1 MKKILFKSNVLAI
14 LSVGLLVAV
23 FTAIGMSFTPVEEET
38 IVEQND
44 TITTLTKRRSHTT
57 SACGGDHNKTDYAEG
72 IASSVWVNGKS
83 VGDVCLV
90 ERGASP
96 TQWEPKESK
105 LPWNCGNNK
114 NNHTKEL
121 DWCARVTENGYY
133 FQGWS
138 RSRTGGSITSS
149 ASPFTHQMTMPADNE
164 KYESINTPYQE
175 TYYAIFSPVTVVAT
189 TETVN
194 LTSFAEISGTMTL
207 SQVGGDNI
215 KDFQAVTS
223 IDTSGD
229 GKWTLTIGDIAAN
242 GTVKI
247 NYTYN
252 PNRTT
257 YKNSTGSLTDEVTF
271 NFGGLYQSSQRFTIR
286 ATFPSLAIKAGTAQ
300 DLNLVNTSSTA
311 SGVATFP
318 VSFADAKSDFRA
330 PVFAFTAGAAAS
342 AWTVTQWDYA
352 DNLVTVHYTF
362 RGDGANRNNSAT
374 LTLTSADGN
383 ASNNCTVTATVPPSK
398 VLSATAENLS
408 PVLPET
414 EYRGTAVFEVQ
425 YVDAHDVDAHSVSFG
440 TQQGAGIWN
449 VLSSTYRI
457 TDAATGKGT
466 VTVNYSYTTAADF
479 AVRQNSN
486 TLTLTL
492 DGGASKSCI
501 ITANFPSLAMSV
513 QSNDVLVMT
522 LPEQKQA
529 GKVVFAVTYANGAAD
544 FVLPTAT
551 DSRWSI
557 IDMQYASLSPS
568 SGTLTVNYTF
578 DNGGE
583 KGDWTTDLTLQ
594 TASGATCVATLRAI
608 AEQESDKDAA
618 VTTPAGETT
627 KYEKWADALLAANS
641 EDGCTLRLLR
651 NVELGTL
658 AANQEIKKTMTIDL
672 NGKTLSATLPN
683 TNFSR
688 LLYLNTAGVTL
699 TVKDGR
705 SGGTLKAQGNVAGAL
720 YVVQVNKGNLIWE
733 SGNIEITNTTGT
745 GNNWNHATGIYLAN
759 GTGLTMTG
767 GTITS
772 RHTQAAFAGGIYA
785 EAGSTTDINGGVITA
800 TAGSYAYG
808 VRSYGNVTMTAGT
821 INATTTATSYAYGI
835 YMGASANADAAA
847 CYYGTLNMT
856 GGTINAETTNTDARG
871 IYLEVSLAASDNAPD
886 GTYSNKASAVGKI
899 TGATINVTAGTS
911 TAYGIQVL
919 GDYNSKTNEYFVTE
933 ISNAVINATAQAS
946 YAYAVRLE
954 SAVNN
959 THGGMYRA
967 NAKLTNVTATATA
980 LTGSNAAGVYLVQ
993 AANIIK
999 AGQAHTGEAFATAA
1013 KATIIGGKYTAS
1025 VKQHYAFG
1033 ISNAGNY
1040 NCDITVSADGKAIA
1054 PKDTQL
1060 TIRDAEITAI
1070 HNGVNSA
1077 TTADPTKSTDY
1088 HTAIGVNYAGAVD
1101 IDNCIIVADA
1111 KEVRFARGVM
1121 LGYGKSTIKN
1131 STITASGRSSVYGI
1145 YVNAAIRNGNE
1156 CIAELTSTNNT
1167 ISATATSTTT
1177 SSVPYISADG
1187 AYGLYLQ
1194 AVQTLATG
1202 TFAGDYAAAAKVVV
1216 YGDTYKA
1223 VSKRNTAIAIYSA
1236 TRTTTL
1242 NGNAEAYPELIINGG
1257 TFTAEATNNNAYALQ
1272 SGGNTIVDGGTFMAT
1287 AEATQARGM
1296 YAVAGKLTA
1305 TNATLKVTAGTG
1317 TAYGV
1322 CLDHNIQSYTLL
1334 NYAASAEL
1342 NNLDVNVRT
1351 ISGNTAEGI
1360 YLPATQKLQTE
1371 ADHATFNS
1379 WEQYKG
1385 SDDNTEKNYYNTWNT
1400 YHQYY
1405 KEGALAIATSA
1416 VINGGTYTIIANGT
1430 TAYGVYASNTVVT
1443 TNGQA
1448 SASVPLTI
1456 KNATFIAKTETG
1468 TTAYGIRTGGPTTI
1482 ENSTITAEAATTT
1495 ARGIY
1500 IMDKQTTITNSTIKA
1515 ITQGRNSGNGN
1526 SDCYGIY
1533 ADANVS
1539 NMGWLYRGELIS
1551 NNNEVTA
1558 TVPDGNNAYAVYL
1571 HAHNA
1576 TVSTGTYAPMN
1587 ATYATAAA
1595 AEINGGKFTATASG
1609 DPAGTPKTGQIAY
1622 AFHCAAPS
1630 SKNGATAAPVCTIDG
1645 GYFWGEAPSAG
1656 ADISA
1661 NALTDSLTICGD
1673 AYFLNA
1679 TNVALYL
1686 CPEKSIQDLPSEME
1700 AYKQGYRYYL
1710 GSATNPGIN
1719 VCYIKETK
1727 TYYQTLVE
1735 ALHYVN
1741 STTKTCTIIMIADYT
1756 LPAGNY
1762 ILPASATLLIP
1773 YYEGQN
1779 VAQGIVPAWKNKNAY
1794 PNGKAF
1800 DPSPFCKLT
1809 FASGVNLTVQGQIE
1823 ASSTLYIGQE
1833 NWTGRVGG
1841 PYGWLQLNEGAHVD
1855 LESGAKLIAWGYVTG
1870 KGEIYAKDGS
1880 VVYEDFQM
1888 GDWRGGTI
1896 SSDIQGNKKGV
1907 NGKSVFL
1914 ITDYYY
1920 QNVECPVIFKP
1931 GAKSIGY
1938 TGVFLAKSG
1947 VEKEG
1952 KSDPVTMVG
1961 ETGAMFLMDRAT
1973 AGSDTWVRKE
1983 YDPHTDRLI
1992 WTLNSGASLGSMRI
2006 YIPLK
2011 ISFID
2016 FSVDLNT
2023 SDYVLPMASNFRIIA
2038 NEGEI
2043 RINNDILLQPG
2054 VEMQIRKEA
2063 TCVVPSGQNIF
2074 IYDMDDWSSWG
2085 KYYYQLNYSPSW
2097 GKANPRTAKQLPD
2110 AKVQI
2115 AGTLDIQGNLW
2126 TTAGGANICSTRE
2139 NSGKVR
2145 FTANAPASK
2154 PATDSKTLY
2163 QIVGNTPDY
2172 EGKAIT
2178 SAKLKNEDDAFTST
2192 EGSRADDVYTYMA
2205 DPVDGVYRWISVRD
2219 NGCFTELKSSSTT
2232 QYIRPSDVVAVVA
2245 NENGDHAYCNA
2256 DATRYFINTVAKT
2269 TSADCLWWEAE
2280 PKGEIDGK
2288 VCYMANNPDF
2298 DNFGTYYYYDTNS
2311 DYWVAKT
2318 VTVTFCNFNGDV
2330 LTNGDFGNIYNYNT
2344 RPQYF
2349 GATPARNPADGY
2361 VYTWTGWDTERN
2373 HQGAAMI
2380 GRNEPF
2386 PPATANVTYYAHF
2399 EGTKKHYTVTFKN
2412 EDGYVIESGLWN
2424 EGDMPACSVT
2434 PQKAPT
2440 ESEIYTFAYWSPTV
2454 TEVTR
2459 PAEYKAVYLSS
2470 LRPYTVTFANYD
2482 GTELHTED
2490 FAYGTVPVYRGT
2502 TPVRESNTA
2511 YSYTFSGWDKPF
2523 EAVKGNITYTA
2534 QFTAKEREYGE
2545 ELEIVDWTDQ
2555 GPVLN
2560 MNGYTSPSASAGWTI
2575 SADGKDYTEAGCDED
2590 LTLQLALSQTYVAD
2604 DEVLI
2609 QAKGKDGIVESHRKY
2624 KVPHVFNADATLGAV
2639 AADNSSVIF
2648 VRSGKLTVKGD
2659 ATVAAIYVAP
2669 GAELCINECVTLA
2682 TGKLVLRTSPQAAAV
2697 LTNNGTVKGQV
2708 YYSRIVRNAERLKL
2722 CQIALPFDVTLNDIM
2737 LSNGKRFDYSKTIG
2751 LMEYNAARRAQKG
2764 PDGMN
2769 WKGINPNEI
2778 TTMSGSKGYQLL
2790 STLKAYN
2797 EYYFPVTL
2805 SKQTQV
2811 KVETQETNDIKDIY
2825 DAGWNFLC
2833 SPSAG
2838 RVDVSNTDPANQLK
2852 IYEYV
2857 EAEGNQP
2864 AYYKQSPAT
2873 ILQPAMPFFYQTA
2886 ANGSLVFDMQNSIV
2900 SFEPAVATQQAP
2912 RRLSAQNVPTQWLQL
2927 YYGANENMADQTN
2940 IYLHPIR
2947 FTTNYQPGY
2956 DGVKMSTSGTRPF
2969 VWSSLSYGE
2978 LAFAA
2983 LPDSVATEM
2992 GIALTVFAPT
3002 AQAMTF
3008 SLRENDWL
3016 SRLQSVYLLDRELQ
3030 TLTDLLQNDYSYDAA
3045 AGTSAGRFVVYP
3057 IFRAPDMTDGVE
3069 LPDTTVASF
3078 TAYGTNR
3085 EIWVNGL
3092 SAGMALRCYDLMGRL
3107 VYDGT
3112 ADSDIMTI
3120 AVPAPGIYF
3129 VQVMDEVQKV
3139 IVR

>member
-1 MKKILFKSNVLAI
+1 MEKQYWKRSFIVL
-14 LSVGLLVAV
+14 SLLALIAGNAWGYVYGRAQVEVFSENSSGAVSGIGKVSINNQNFSESPLYVDFQNNSFLATSPYTKNYPVAASLV
-23 FTAIGMSFTPVEEET
+23 QQDGWFFYGWSKDKNTTSPTSTLLNTNLSFTGTALVSWER
-38 IVEQND
+38 N
-44 TITTLTKRRSHTT
+44 
-57 SACGGDHNKTDYAEG
+57 TD
-72 IASSVWVNGKS
+72 
-83 VGDVCLV
+83 
-90 ERGASP
+90 
-96 TQWEPKESK
+96 
-105 LPWNCGNNK
+105 
-114 NNHTKEL
+114 
-121 DWCARVTENGYY
+121 
-133 FQGWS
+133 
-138 RSRTGGSITSS
+138 
-149 ASPFTHQMTMPADNE
+149 
-164 KYESINTPYQE
+164 
-175 TYYAIFSPVTVVAT
+175 TYYAIFKPVTVSGPSTLEVNPTELQKIYSGTIIFSTVGADKMADFTYGSANQTLSADGIWTFGEPVLKGNTVTVQYTYQAIRNTYKNSLGSRTDQAT
-189 TETVN
+189 YT
-194 LTSFAEISGTMTL
+194 LTSKGDAAQSVTCTLTATFPAAQVTGVSQDVTANPTSIPFTTSGTITYN
-207 SQVGGDNI
+207 VAYVDDV
-215 KDFQAVTS
+215 KDFTCNTTKTDGDGSWMFVNHVLSEDKQKVSVAYTYNTGRSTYTNRSGNRTDKAAVTL
-223 IDTSGD
+223 TSRTDAASTKTCNLQVVYPEAAIGTPDVNNITLATPELSKTATVVFPVQYVDDANSLSATISPKTGAGTWQIGSCNYAD
-229 GKWTLTIGDIAAN
+229 GNA
-242 GTVKI
+242 TVTYSYKVDET

-252 PNRTT
+252 
-257 YKNSTGSLTDEVTF
+257 
-271 NFGGLYQSSQRFTIR
+271 
-286 ATFPSLAIKAGTAQ
+286 
-300 DLNLVNTSSTA
+300 NT
-311 SGVATFP
+311 
-318 VSFADAKSDFRA
+318 
-330 PVFAFTAGAAAS
+330 
-342 AWTVTQWDYA
+342 
-352 DNLVTVHYTF
+352 
-362 RGDGANRNNSAT
+362 AT
-374 LTLTSADGN
+374 LTLSTTSTDGTTVSKSADVAATCALSIYAADRGEYLTFLPTDTEGKSSVATFSTAYAN
-383 ASNNCTVTATVPPSK
+383 TGTTFTATFVKQTGDGTWTKEAPQYSA
-398 VLSATAENLS
+398 SATA
-408 PVLPET
+408 P
-414 EYRGTAVFEVQ
+414 Y
-425 YVDAHDVDAHSVSFG
+425 
-440 TQQGAGIWN
+440 
-449 VLSSTYRI
+449 
-457 TDAATGKGT
+457 GT
-466 VTVNYSYTTAADF
+466 VSVPFGFTPPANTPGDYSADL
-479 AVRQNSN
+479 R
-486 TLTLTL
+486 L
-492 DGGASKSCI
+492 
-501 ITANFPSLAMSV
+501 
-513 QSNDVLVMT
+513 
-522 LPEQKQA
+522 
-529 GKVVFAVTYANGAAD
+529 
-544 FVLPTAT
+544 
-551 DSRWSI
+551 
-557 IDMQYASLSPS
+557 S
-568 SGTLTVNYTF
+568 SGTESFTV
-578 DNGGE
+578 
-583 KGDWTTDLTLQ
+583 TLQ
-594 TASGATCVATLRAI
+594 ATVEALS
-608 AEQESDKDAA
+608 ESDAEVIDGSGSTIGQGA
-618 VTTPAGETT
+618 
-627 KYEKWADALLAANS
+627 WADMLLLANKTPN
-641 EDGCTLRLLR
+641 CTLRLLKDV
-651 NVELGTL
+651 NLNTL
-658 AANQEIKKTMTIDL
+658 AVNQEIKRTMTLDL
-672 NGKTLSATLPN
+672 NGKTLSATL
-683 TNFSR
+683 TSTYCR
-688 LLYLNTAGVTL
+688 LLYLNTEGITL
-699 TVKDGR
+699 TVTDSR
-705 SGGTLKAQGNVAGAL
+705 SGGAIVAIGDYANIM
-720 YVVQVNKGNLIWE
+720 YAVQVNKGHLVLDKGHLEVKN
-733 SGNIEITNTTGT
+733 STT
-745 GNNWNHATGIYLAN
+745 GNNDVRYAVAVY
-759 GTGLTMTG
+759 
-767 GTITS
+767 
-772 RHTQAAFAGGIYA
+772 QAANTTFTMNGGELVAKKLTNRNAYGIYA
-785 EAGSTTDINGGVITA
+785 EAGSTTNINGGVITT
-800 TAGSYAYG
+800 TAGSFAYG

-821 INATTTATSYAYGI
+821 INATTTATDYAYGI
-835 YMGASANADAAA
+835 YMGASANADAAK
-847 CYYGTLNMT
+847 CNYGTLNMT
-856 GGTINAETTNTDARG
+856 GGSINAETTTSTARG
-871 IYLEVSLAASDNAPD
+871 IYLEAGLAASDNAPD

-899 TGATINVTAGTS
+899 SGVIINATAGTS

-919 GDYNSKTNEYFVTE
+919 GEYNSKTNEYFVTE
-933 ISNAVINATAQAS
+933 ISNAVINATAQVS
-946 YAYAVRLE
+946 NAYAVRLE

-1033 ISNAGNY
+1033 ISNAENY

-1131 STITASGRSSVYGI
+1131 STITASGKSSVYGI

-1187 AYGLYLQ
+1187 AYGLYLH

-1679 TNVALYL
+1679 MNVPLYL

-1719 VCYIKETK
+1719 VCYIEETK

-1735 ALHYVN
+1735 ALHDVN
-1741 STTKTCTIIMIADYT
+1741 STTKTRTIIMIADYT

-1779 VAQGIVPAWKNKNAY
+1779 VAQGIVPAWKNKYAY
-1794 PNGKAF
+1794 PDNTPV
-1800 DPSPFCKLT
+1800 DPSPFRKLT
-1809 FASGVNLTVQGQIE
+1809 FDAGVNFTVCGTIE
-1823 ASSTLYIGQE
+1823 ASSTLHISQN

-1841 PYGWLQLNEGAHVD
+1841 PYGWLHLNEGVRMD

-1870 KGEIYAKDGS
+1870 KGQIDAKDGS

-1888 GDWRGGTI
+1888 GDWRGGTFGANV
-1896 SSDIQGNKKGV
+1896 QNNQNGVNKKG
-1907 NGKSVFL
+1907 VFL
-1914 ITDYYY
+1914 ITDYYC
-1920 QNVECPVIFKP
+1920 QNVECPVTFRP
-1931 GAKSIGY
+1931 GAKDICHTGTFMETTQPIIG
-1938 TGVFLAKSG
+1938 TIKIDGTT
-1947 VEKEG
+1947 EKN
-1952 KSDPVTMVG
+1952 PITLVG
-1961 ETGAMFLMDRAT
+1961 EGEGMFMMNKAT
-1973 AGSDTWVRKE
+1973 AGNNTWVRKE
-1983 YDPHTDRLI
+1983 YDPATDRLT
-1992 WTLNSGASLGSMRI
+1992 WTLNSGATLGQMTF
-2006 YIPLK
+2006 K
-2011 ISFID
+2011 ID
-2016 FSVDLNT
+2016 AVRPFSINLNT
-2023 SDYVLPMASNFRIIA
+2023 ADYVLPIATNFRVIA
-2038 NEGEI
+2038 NEGTI
-2043 RINNDILLQPG
+2043 SVHNDMCFLPG
-2054 VEMQIRKEA
+2054 TEFLIRKEA
-2063 TCVVPSGQNIF
+2063 TVTVPSGYNVF
-2074 IYDMDDWSSWG
+2074 FYDTANWASFGGYFHKLS
-2085 KYYYQLNYSPSW
+2085 YSPSW
-2097 GKANPRTAKQLPD
+2097 SKNPRPATNTQLPD
-2110 AKVQI
+2110 AKLQI
-2115 AGTLDIQGNLW
+2115 EGLLDIKGAVW
-2126 TTAGGANICSTRE
+2126 TTAGGANICSTPE
-2139 NSGKVR
+2139 NAGKVQ
-2145 FTANAPASK
+2145 FGAPAPASL
-2154 PATDSKTLY
+2154 TESSNKTLN
-2163 QIVGNTPDY
+2163 QITAFDGETITY
-2172 EGKAIT
+2172 TKKAIT
-2178 SAKLKNEDDAFTST
+2178 SAKLTNADGAFTLT
-2192 EGSRADDVYTYMA
+2192 EGSSAGDVYTYME
-2205 DPVDGVYRWISVRD
+2205 DPADGVYRWISVRD

-2245 NENGDHAYCNA
+2245 NENGDHAYHNA
-2256 DATRYFINTVAKT
+2256 DATRYFINTAAKT
-2269 TSADCLWWEAE
+2269 TSADCMWWEAE

-2311 DYWVAKT
+2311 DFWVAKT
-2318 VTVTFCNFNGDV
+2318 VTVTFRNYDGNE

-2349 GATPARNPADGY
+2349 GATPARNPAGGY
-2361 VYTWTGWDTERN
+2361 VYTWTGWDTELN

-2545 ELEIVDWTDQ
+2545 VLDVVDWTAD
-2555 GPVLN
+2555 GIVLLN
-2560 MNGYTSPSASAGWTI
+2560 MNGYTSPSAKAGWIVT
-2575 SADGKDYTEAGCDED
+2575 ADGIDYSKTDR
-2590 LTLQLALSQTYVAD
+2590 LPNRTLELSLQQDYAAD

-2609 QAKGKDGIVESHRKY
+2609 LAKGTDGVVESRRRY
-2624 KVPHVFNADATLGAV
+2624 KVPHVFDADAELGAV
-2639 AADNSSVIF
+2639 AADNSSVLF
-2648 VRSGKLTVKGD
+2648 VRAGKLTVMGD
-2659 ATVAAIYVAP
+2659 ATVAAVYVAP
-2669 GAELCINECVTLA
+2669 GAELCINAGVTLA
-2682 TGKLVLRTSPQAAAV
+2682 AGKLVLRTEAFLSAV
-2697 LTNNGTVKGQV
+2697 FTNNGTLLCDNVC
-2708 YYSRIVRNAERLKL
+2708 YSRIVSDNSQAYPL
-2722 CQIALPFDVTLNDIM
+2722 ALPFDADLSKVTF
-2737 LSNGKRFDYSKTIG
+2737 SNGKTASFGAHFGLLAFDTKQRADKGDLNGGNWVGVNPAETTK
-2751 LMEYNAARRAQKG
+2751 LNACQ
-2764 PDGMN
+2764 
-2769 WKGINPNEI
+2769 
-2778 TTMSGSKGYQLL
+2778 GYQLL
-2790 STLKAYN
+2790 SASGYWL
-2797 EYYFPVTL
+2797 EYRFPVTYTPDGTDAALPVKMAEGTAHKEHWGWNTFCSPYTSRFVCLPVSPEEAVKICLPNTDNRTYRQEVAATLEPASLFFHQAFADGTLSFGADAFAFVTAQPSVVARQMPAAVGSEQTQWIRLFCGNNTGMQDETTVYLHPDKFSMDYQTGYDVIKL
-2805 SKQTQV
+2805 SKQ
-2811 KVETQETNDIKDIY
+2811 
-2825 DAGWNFLC
+2825 
-2833 SPSAG
+2833 
-2838 RVDVSNTDPANQLK
+2838 
-2852 IYEYV
+2852 
-2857 EAEGNQP
+2857 
-2864 AYYKQSPAT
+2864 
-2873 ILQPAMPFFYQTA
+2873 
-2886 ANGSLVFDMQNSIV
+2886 
-2900 SFEPAVATQQAP
+2900 
-2912 RRLSAQNVPTQWLQL
+2912 
-2927 YYGANENMADQTN
+2927 
-2940 IYLHPIR
+2940 
-2947 FTTNYQPGY
+2947 
-2956 DGVKMSTSGTRPF
+2956 GTLPF
-2969 VWSSLSYGE
+2969 VWSALPYGDM
-2978 LAFAA
+2978 AFAA
-2983 LPDSVATEM
+2983 LPDSVAER
-2992 GIALTVFAPT
+2992 GIALAVFAPT
-3002 AQAMTF
+3002 ADEMYF
-3008 SLRENDWL
+3008 SLEENNWL
-3016 SRLQSVYLLDRELQ
+3016 MRLEHLWLLDKEEQ
-3030 TLTDLLQNDYSYDAA
+3030 IQTDLLENDYSWLA
-3045 AGTSAGRFVVYP
+3045 SAGVSRGRFFLYPVV
-3057 IFRAPDMTDGVE
+3057 RNAPDNNTGWNELHTDDFVAYAMGKTIVVE
-3069 LPDTTVASF
+3069 HLTTGRV
-3078 TAYGTNR
+3078 
-3085 EIWVNGL
+3085 
-3092 SAGMALRCYDLMGRL
+3092 LRCYDTTGQLIACL
-3107 VYDGT
+3107 NTDAEQLSIEVPTDG
-3112 ADSDIMTI
+3112 M
-3120 AVPAPGIYF
+3120 YF
-3129 VQVMDEVQKV
+3129 VQVDNGVKKV
-3139 IVR
+3139 MVK

>member
-1 MKKILFKSNVLAI
+1 MSMEKQYWKRSFIVLSLLALIAGNAWGAATATLNSQPSYGGTVQIEDQTPGSTNTKTFSTSWVGTGSATYKCTAAPFEGWYFAGWSTSTSESNFV
-14 LSVGLLVAV
+14 SN
-23 FTAIGMSFTPVEEET
+23 P
-38 IVEQND
+38 
-44 TITTLTKRRSHTT
+44 
-57 SACGGDHNKTDYAEG
+57 
-72 IASSVWVNGKS
+72 
-83 VGDVCLV
+83 
-90 ERGASP
+90 
-96 TQWEPKESK
+96 
-105 LPWNCGNNK
+105 
-114 NNHTKEL
+114 
-121 DWCARVTENGYY
+121 TENPKSLT
-133 FQGWS
+133 FKQTTAW
-138 RSRTGGSITSS
+138 GSGTR
-149 ASPFTHQMTMPADNE
+149 
-164 KYESINTPYQE
+164 
-175 TYYAIFSPVTVVAT
+175 TYYAIFKPVTVSGPSTLEVNPTELNKESFGTITFSTVGADALADFTYLSDNQTSAT
-189 TETVN
+189 DGIWTFGEPVLSGNTVIV
-194 LTSFAEISGTMTL
+194 E
-207 SQVGGDNI
+207 
-215 KDFQAVTS
+215 
-223 IDTSGD
+223 
-229 GKWTLTIGDIAAN
+229 
-242 GTVKI
+242 
-247 NYTYN
+247 YTYQAT
-252 PNRTT
+252 RTT
-257 YKNSTGSLTDEVTF
+257 YKNSLGSRTDRATYTLTSKGDAAQTVTCTLTATFPAAQVTGVSQDITANPTTIPFTTSGTITYNVAYADDVTDFTFNKNTTDGDGSWTFGNPVLSDNKQKVSVAYTYSTGRSTYTNQSGNRTDKAAVTLTSLTDAASTKTCNLQVVYPEAAIGAPTAVNNIT
-271 NFGGLYQSSQRFTIR
+271 L
-286 ATFPSLAIKAGTAQ
+286 ATPELSKTAT
-300 DLNLVNTSSTA
+300 V
-311 SGVATFP
+311 VFP
-318 VSFADAKSDFRA
+318 VQYVDDAKSLSATVA
-330 PVFAFTAGAAAS
+330 PKTGSGTWQIVSCSCADGNA
-342 AWTVTQWDYA
+342 TVTYSYKVDET
-352 DNLVTVHYTF
+352 NYTY
-362 RGDGANRNNSAT
+362 NNTAT
-374 LTLTSADGN
+374 LTLSTTRTDGTTVSQSADVAATCALSIYAADRGEYLTFLPTDTEGKSSVATFSTAYAN
-383 ASNNCTVTATVPPSK
+383 AATAFAATFANQAGGGTWNKETETPSY
-398 VLSATAENLS
+398 VASATAPYGMVSVPFSFTPPANT
-408 PVLPET
+408 PG
-414 EYRGTAVFEVQ
+414 EYTI
-425 YVDAHDVDAHSVSFG
+425 D
-440 TQQGAGIWN
+440 
-449 VLSSTYRI
+449 
-457 TDAATGKGT
+457 
-466 VTVNYSYTTAADF
+466 
-479 AVRQNSN
+479 
-486 TLTLTL
+486 LTL
-492 DGGASKSCI
+492 
-501 ITANFPSLAMSV
+501 
-513 QSNDVLVMT
+513 
-522 LPEQKQA
+522 
-529 GKVVFAVTYANGAAD
+529 
-544 FVLPTAT
+544 
-551 DSRWSI
+551 
-557 IDMQYASLSPS
+557 S
-568 SGTLTVNYTF
+568 SGTESFTV
-578 DNGGE
+578 
-583 KGDWTTDLTLQ
+583 TLQ
-594 TASGATCVATLRAI
+594 ATVE
-608 AEQESDKDAA
+608 AESKYDAA
-618 VTTPAGETT
+618 VIDESGTTIGQGA
-627 KYEKWADALLAANS
+627 WADMLSLANQNNNS
-641 EDGCTLRLLR
+641 TLRLLR
-651 NVELGTL
+651 NVGLETL

-672 NGKTLSATLPN
+672 NGKTLSATL
-683 TNFSR
+683 TSTYCR
-688 LLYLNTAGVTL
+688 LLYLNTEGITL
-699 TVKDGR
+699 TVTDSR
-705 SGGTLKAQGNVAGAL
+705 SGGAIKATGAL
-720 YVVQVNKGNLIWE
+720 NINGFYAIQVAKGNLIVDK
-733 SGNIEITNTTGT
+733 GRIEVENTTT
-745 GNNWNHATGIYLAN
+745 GNNDWRYAVAVYQANNTVFSMNGGELVATKPTNRYAY
-759 GTGLTMTG
+759 
-767 GTITS
+767 
-772 RHTQAAFAGGIYA
+772 GIYA
-785 EAGSTTDINGGVITA
+785 EAGSTTNINGGVITA
-800 TAGSYAYG
+800 TAGSNAYG

-821 INATTTATSYAYGI
+821 INATTTAADYAYGI

-856 GGTINAETTNTDARG
+856 GGTINAETTKTIARG
-871 IYLEVSLAASDNAPD
+871 IYLEVSWVASDNAPD

-899 TGATINVTAGTS
+899 SGVTINATAGTS

-919 GDYNSKTNEYFVTE
+919 GEYNSKTNEYFVTE
-933 ISNAVINATAQAS
+933 ISNAVINVTAQTS
-946 YAYAVRLE
+946 NAYAVRLE
-954 SAVNN
+954 SAVSD

-980 LTGSNAAGVYLVQ
+980 VTGSTAAGVYLVQ
-993 AANIIK
+993 AAKVIK

-1013 KATIIGGKYTAS
+1013 KATIIGGEYTAS
-1025 VKQHYAFG
+1025 AKQYYAFG

-1070 HNGVNSA
+1070 HNGVNLVDSETGK
-1077 TTADPTKSTDY
+1077 TTTDY

-1101 IDNCIIVADA
+1101 IDNCTITADT
-1111 KEVRFARGVM
+1111 KEVRITRGVM

-1131 STITASGRSSVYGI
+1131 STISASGRSSVYGI

-1156 CIAELTSTNNT
+1156 CMAELTSTNNSVT
-1167 ISATATSTTT
+1167 VTSTSTT
-1177 SSVPYISADG
+1177 ADD
-1187 AYGLYLQ
+1187 ACGLYVHAAQ
-1194 AVQTLATG
+1194 STDA
-1202 TFAGDYAAAAKVVV
+1202 AGVNDHAAASRAIIHGGS
-1216 YGDTYKA
+1216 YTA
-1223 VSKRNTAIAIYSA
+1223 VSGRQYAYSVRSA
-1236 TRTTTL
+1236 TRSITN
-1242 NGNAEAYPELIINGG
+1242 NGNVSAYPELIINGG
-1257 TFTAEATNNNAYALQ
+1257 KFTAEAATNYAYALN

-1287 AEATQARGM
+1287 AATQARAMHVESGT
-1296 YAVAGKLTA
+1296 LTA
-1305 TNATLKVTAGTG
+1305 TNAVLTATGTTA

-1322 CLDHNIQSYTLL
+1322 YLNAGIADYTLL
-1334 NYAASAEL
+1334 NYAAEANL
-1342 NNLDVNVRT
+1342 NNLTVTATTNKD
-1351 ISGNTAEGI
+1351 NTAVGVFLNAAQK
-1360 YLPATQKLQTE
+1360 YQDATT
-1371 ADHATFNS
+1371 HATFNS
-1379 WEQYKG
+1379 WENSTNSSQKNAWNNYH
-1385 SDDNTEKNYYNTWNT
+1385 NYYV
-1400 YHQYY
+1400 
-1405 KEGALAIATSA
+1405 EDVVA
-1416 VINGGTYTIIANGT
+1416 VASSVTIDGGTYTATANG
-1430 TAYGVYASNTVVT
+1430 N
-1443 TNGQA
+1443 
-1448 SASVPLTI
+1448 
-1456 KNATFIAKTETG
+1456 
-1468 TTAYGIRTGGPTTI
+1468 TAYGIQAKNTQVTANGPSAISAAPKLIVRNATV
-1482 ENSTITAEAATTT
+1482 SAETKSAAI

-1500 IMDKQTTITNSTIKA
+1500 VSGETLIENCNIAAVAKTTTAQGIYVYDNQISVKNSTIGA
-1515 ITQGRNSGNGN
+1515 TTNSGSSTKDNAAI
-1526 SDCYGIY
+1526 GIY
-1533 ADANVS
+1533 LHSD
-1539 NMGWLYRGELIS
+1539 IS
-1551 NNNEVTA
+1551 NTANYAGWKFRGSLVSENNTITA
-1558 TVPDGNNAYAVYL
+1558 TTTDGNHSYAVYL
-1571 HAHNA
+1571 HARA
-1576 TVSTGTYAPMN
+1576 LST
-1587 ATYATAAA
+1587 TAANPYNIVRDLAVA
-1595 AEINGGKFTATASG
+1595 AEAIINGGVYKATAT
-1609 DPAGTPKTGQIAY
+1609 GTNAY
-1622 AFHCAAPS
+1622 ALGFTTRVTVNDASAAPR
-1630 SKNGATAAPVCTIDG
+1630 CTVNG

-1656 ADISA
+1656 ADVSA

-1679 TNVALYL
+1679 TNVSLYL
-1686 CPEKSIQDLPSEME
+1686 CPEKSIQDLPSDME

-1719 VCYIKETK
+1719 VCYIKETN

-1735 ALHYVN
+1735 ALHDVN
-1741 STTKTCTIIMIADYT
+1741 STTATRTIIMIADYT

-1779 VAQGIVPAWKNKNAY
+1779 AAQGIVPAWKNKDAY
-1794 PNGKAF
+1794 PNGTAF

-1809 FASGVNLTVQGQIE
+1809 FDAGVNFTVCGTVE

-1841 PYGWLQLNEGAHVD
+1841 PYGWLHLNEGVRMD
-1855 LESGAKLIAWGYVTG
+1855 LEQGAKLMAWGYVTG

-1888 GDWRGGTI
+1888 ANWRGGTI

-1907 NGKSVFL
+1907 NTKSVFL

-1938 TGVFLAKSG
+1938 TGVFL
-1947 VEKEG
+1947 EKEGVKKDG
-1952 KSDPVTMVG
+1952 KSDPITMVG
-1961 ETGAMFLMDRAT
+1961 ESGAMFLMNPAT

-1983 YDPHTDRLI
+1983 YDPQTDRLI
-1992 WTLNSGASLGSMRI
+1992 WTLNSGASLGSITM

-2011 ISFID
+2011 ILFLD
-2016 FSVDLNT
+2016 FSVNLNS

-2043 RINNDILLQPG
+2043 RITNDILLQPG

-2085 KYYYQLNYSPSW
+2085 KYYYNLTYSPSW

-2115 AGTLDIQGNLW
+2115 EGTLDIQGNLW
-2126 TTAGGANICSTRE
+2126 TTAGGANICSTRK
-2139 NSGKVR
+2139 NSGKVS
-2145 FTANAPASK
+2145 FKANAPASK
-2154 PATDSKTLY
+2154 SATDTQTLY

-2178 SAKLKNEDDAFTST
+2178 SAKLKNEDDAFTLT
-2192 EGSRADDVYTYMA
+2192 EGSSAGDVYTYMA
-2205 DPVDGVYRWISVRD
+2205 DPADGVYRWISVRD

-2245 NENGDHAYCNA
+2245 NENGDHAYHNA
-2256 DATRYFINTVAKT
+2256 DATRYFINTVAQT
-2269 TSADCLWWEAE
+2269 TSADCMWWEAE
-2280 PKGEIDGK
+2280 SKGEIDGK

-2318 VTVTFCNFNGDV
+2318 VIVTFRNYNGDV

-2349 GATPARNPADGY
+2349 GATPARNSADGY
-2361 VYTWTGWDTERN
+2361 VYTWTGWDTEQN

-2380 GRNEPF
+2380 GRNESF
-2386 PPATANVTYYAHF
+2386 PPATADVTYYAHF
-2399 EGTKKHYTVTFKN
+2399 EGTKKQYTVTFKN

-2440 ESEIYTFAYWSPTV
+2440 ESEIYTFANWSPTV
-2454 TEVTR
+2454 TEVTG

-2482 GTELHTED
+2482 GTPLAQEEFL
-2490 FAYGTVPVYRGT
+2490 YGTMPVYRGT

-2545 ELEIVDWTDQ
+2545 VLEIVDWTDQ

-2560 MNGYTSPSASAGWTI
+2560 MNGYTSPSASAGWAI
-2575 SADGKDYTEAGCDED
+2575 SADGKDYTEADCDED

-2604 DEVLI
+2604 NEVLI
-2609 QAKGKDGIVESHRKY
+2609 LAKGTDGVVESRRRY

-2648 VRSGKLTVKGD
+2648 VRSGKLTVTGD
-2659 ATVAAIYVAP
+2659 AAVAAIYVAP
-2669 GAELCINECVTLA
+2669 GAELCINARVTLA
-2682 TGKLVLRTSPQAAAV
+2682 AGKLVLRTSPQAAAV
-2697 LTNNGTVKGQV
+2697 LTNNGIVEGQV

-2764 PDGMN
+2764 PDNMN

-2778 TTMSGSKGYQLL
+2778 TIMSGSKGYQLL

-2805 SKQTQV
+2805 SEQTQV
-2811 KVETQETNDIKDIY
+2811 KVETQDANDIKDIY

-2857 EAEGNQP
+2857 EAEGDQP

-2886 ANGSLVFDMQNSIV
+2886 ANGSLVFDTQNSIV
-2900 SFEPAVATQQAP
+2900 SFESAVAAQQAP

-2940 IYLHPIR
+2940 IYLHPMR
-2947 FTTNYQPGY
+2947 FTTDYQPGY

-3016 SRLQSVYLLDRELQ
+3016 SRLQSVYLLDREQQ

-3045 AGTSAGRFVVYP
+3045 AGTTAGRFVVYP
-3057 IFRAPDMTDGVE
+3057 MFRAPDMTDGVE
-3069 LPDTTVASF
+3069 LPDMTVASF

-3092 SAGMALRCYDLMGRL
+3092 SVGMALRCYDLMGRL

-3112 ADSDIMTI
+3112 ADSDMMTI
-3120 AVPAPGIYF
+3120 AVPASGIYF
-3129 VQVMDEVQKV
+3129 VQAMDEVKKV
-3139 IVR
+3139 IVK

>member
-1 MKKILFKSNVLAI
+1 MTDGDGSWVFGNPVLSADKQTV
-14 LSVGLLVAV
+14 SVDYTYNTGRSTYTNRSGNRTDKAAV
-23 FTAIGMSFTPVEEET
+23 TLTSLTDAASTKTCNLQVVYPEAAIGAPTPVG
-38 IVEQND
+38 N
-44 TITTLTKRRSHTT
+44 ITLATPELS
-57 SACGGDHNKTDYAEG
+57 KTA
-72 IASSVWVNGKS
+72 
-83 VGDVCLV
+83 
-90 ERGASP
+90 
-96 TQWEPKESK
+96 
-105 LPWNCGNNK
+105 
-114 NNHTKEL
+114 
-121 DWCARVTENGYY
+121 
-133 FQGWS
+133 
-138 RSRTGGSITSS
+138 
-149 ASPFTHQMTMPADNE
+149 
-164 KYESINTPYQE
+164 
-175 TYYAIFSPVTVVAT
+175 TVVFPVQYVDDAKSLSAT
-189 TETVN
+189 VVPKTGAGTWQIVSCSYADGNATVTYSYKVDET
-194 LTSFAEISGTMTL
+194 
-207 SQVGGDNI
+207 
-215 KDFQAVTS
+215 
-223 IDTSGD
+223 
-229 GKWTLTIGDIAAN
+229 
-242 GTVKI
+242 

-252 PNRTT
+252 
-257 YKNSTGSLTDEVTF
+257 
-271 NFGGLYQSSQRFTIR
+271 
-286 ATFPSLAIKAGTAQ
+286 
-300 DLNLVNTSSTA
+300 NT
-311 SGVATFP
+311 
-318 VSFADAKSDFRA
+318 
-330 PVFAFTAGAAAS
+330 
-342 AWTVTQWDYA
+342 
-352 DNLVTVHYTF
+352 
-362 RGDGANRNNSAT
+362 AT
-374 LTLTSADGN
+374 LTLSTTRTDGTTVSQSADVAATCALSIYAADRGEYLTFLPTDTEGKSSVATFSTAYAN
-383 ASNNCTVTATVPPSK
+383 AGTAFTATFANQSGGGTWTKEAPQYSA
-398 VLSATAENLS
+398 SATA
-408 PVLPET
+408 P
-414 EYRGTAVFEVQ
+414 Y
-425 YVDAHDVDAHSVSFG
+425 
-440 TQQGAGIWN
+440 
-449 VLSSTYRI
+449 
-457 TDAATGKGT
+457 GT
-466 VTVNYSYTTAADF
+466 VSVPFGFTPPANTPGDYS
-479 AVRQNSN
+479 
-486 TLTLTL
+486 
-492 DGGASKSCI
+492 
-501 ITANFPSLAMSV
+501 
-513 QSNDVLVMT
+513 
-522 LPEQKQA
+522 
-529 GKVVFAVTYANGAAD
+529 
-544 FVLPTAT
+544 T
-551 DSRWSI
+551 DLI
-557 IDMQYASLSPS
+557 LS
-568 SGTLTVNYTF
+568 SGTESFTV
-578 DNGGE
+578 
-583 KGDWTTDLTLQ
+583 TLQ
-594 TASGATCVATLRAI
+594 ATVEALSEYD
-608 AEQESDKDAA
+608 AE
-618 VTTPAGETT
+618 VITPDGTVIPNLS
-627 KYEKWADALLAANS
+627 WAEALAEANK
-641 EDGCTLRLLR
+641 EDNRTLRLLR
-651 NVELGTL
+651 NVDLETL

-672 NGKTLSATLPN
+672 NGKTLSATLTP
-683 TNFSR
+683 TYCR
-688 LLYLNTAGVTL
+688 LLYLNTEGITL
-699 TVKDGR
+699 TLTDSR
-705 SGGTLKAQGNVAGAL
+705 SGGAIKATGAL
-720 YVVQVNKGNLIWE
+720 NINGFYAIQIAKGNLILDK
-733 SGNIEITNTTGT
+733 GRIEVENTTT
-745 GNNWNHATGIYLAN
+745 GNNDLRYAVAVY
-759 GTGLTMTG
+759 
-767 GTITS
+767 
-772 RHTQAAFAGGIYA
+772 QAANTVFTMNGGELVATKPTNRNAYGIYA
-785 EAGSTTDINGGVITA
+785 ETGSTTNINGGVITA
-800 TAGSYAYG
+800 TSGSYAYG

-821 INATTTATSYAYGI
+821 INATTTAADYAYGI
-835 YMGASANADAAA
+835 YMGASAKADAAA

-856 GGTINAETTNTDARG
+856 GGTINAETTKTVARG
-871 IYLEVSLAASDNAPD
+871 IYLEAGLAASDNAPD

-899 TGATINVTAGTS
+899 SGVTINATAGTS

-919 GDYNSKTNEYFVTE
+919 GEYNSKTNEYFVTE

-946 YAYAVRLE
+946 NAYAVRLE

-980 LTGSNAAGVYLVQ
+980 LTGSNATGVYLVQ
-993 AANIIK
+993 AASIIK

-1131 STITASGRSSVYGI
+1131 STITASGKSSVYGI
-1145 YVNAAIRNGNE
+1145 YVNAAICNGNE

-1187 AYGLYLQ
+1187 AYGLYLH

-1416 VINGGTYTIIANGT
+1416 VINGGTYTVIANGT

-1656 ADISA
+1656 ADVSA

-1679 TNVALYL
+1679 TNVPLYL

-1710 GSATNPGIN
+1710 GSAANPGIY
-1719 VCYIKETK
+1719 VCYVKETN
-1727 TYYQTLVE
+1727 TYYKTLVE
-1735 ALHYVN
+1735 ALHDVN
-1741 STTKTCTIIMIADYT
+1741 STTATRTIIMIADYT

-1762 ILPASATLLIP
+1762 ILPASVTLLIP

-1779 VAQGIVPAWKNKNAY
+1779 TAQGTTPAWKNKNDY
-1794 PNGKAF
+1794 PNNTPVN
-1800 DPSPFCKLT
+1800 PSPFRKLT
-1809 FASGVNLTVQGQIE
+1809 FDAGVNFTVRGTIE
-1823 ASSTLYIGQE
+1823 ASSTLHISQLY
-1833 NWTGRVGG
+1833 WTGRVGG
-1841 PYGWLQLNEGAHVD
+1841 PYGWLQLNEGVQMD
-1855 LESGAKLIAWGYVTG
+1855 LEQGAKLIAWGYVTG
-1870 KGEIYAKDGS
+1870 KGQIDAKDGS

-1888 GDWRGGTI
+1888 GDWRGGSFGMDVQDNT
-1896 SSDIQGNKKGV
+1896 NGV
-1907 NGKSVFL
+1907 NNKGVFL
-1914 ITDYYY
+1914 ITDYFC
-1920 QNVECPVIFKP
+1920 QNVECPITFRP
-1931 GAKSIGY
+1931 GAKDVCNTGTFMEGTVPVIG
-1938 TGVFLAKSG
+1938 TKIPINGTT
-1947 VEKEG
+1947 EKQ
-1952 KSDPVTMVG
+1952 PIVLVG
-1961 ETGAMFLMDRAT
+1961 ESEGMFMMDKAT
-1973 AGSDTWVRKE
+1973 AGNNTWVRKE
-1983 YDPHTDRLI
+1983 YDPATDRLI
-1992 WTLNSGASLGSMRI
+1992 WTLNSGATLGSMNI
-2006 YIPLK
+2006 K
-2011 ISFID
+2011 IDASM
-2016 FSVDLNT
+2016 SPVNLNT
-2023 SDYVLPMASNFRIIA
+2023 SNYVLPIATNFRIIA
-2038 NEGEI
+2038 NEGTI
-2043 RINNDILLQPG
+2043 RVTNDVCFLPG
-2054 VEMQIRKEA
+2054 TEFRIRKEA
-2063 TCVVPSGQNIF
+2063 TVEVPSGQNVF
-2074 IYDMDDWSSWG
+2074 FYDMDNWASFNG
-2085 KYYYQLNYSPSW
+2085 YYHKLTYSPSW
-2097 GKANPRTAKQLPD
+2097 SKNPRTATQLPD
-2110 AKVQI
+2110 AKLQI
-2115 AGTLDIQGNLW
+2115 EGLLDIQGAVW
-2126 TTAGGANICSTRE
+2126 TTAGGANICSTPE
-2139 NSGKVR
+2139 NAGKVQ
-2145 FTANAPASK
+2145 FGAAAPVSLTESSNQTLNQITAFDGETVTYTK
-2154 PATDSKTLY
+2154 
-2163 QIVGNTPDY
+2163 
-2172 EGKAIT
+2172 KAIT
-2178 SAKLKNEDDAFTST
+2178 SAKLTNADGAFTLT
-2192 EGSRADDVYTYMA
+2192 EGSLAGDVYTYME
-2205 DPVDGVYRWISVRD
+2205 DPADGVYRWISVRD

-2245 NENGDHAYCNA
+2245 NENGDHAYHNA

-2269 TSADCLWWEAE
+2269 TSADCMWWEAE
-2280 PKGEIDGK
+2280 PKGTIDGI
-2288 VCYMANNPDF
+2288 VYYMANNPDF
-2298 DNFGTYYYYDTNS
+2298 DNFGTYYYYDDTEL
-2311 DYWVAKT
+2311 DYWVAKK
-2318 VTVTFCNFNGDV
+2318 VTVTFRNYNGDV
-2330 LTNGDFGNIYNYNT
+2330 LTNGDFGNTYNYNT

-2349 GATPARNPADGY
+2349 GATPARNSADGY
-2361 VYTWTGWDTERN
+2361 VYTWTGWDTELN

-2380 GRNEPF
+2380 GRNESF
-2386 PPATANVTYYAHF
+2386 PQATANVTYYAHF
-2399 EGTKKHYTVTFKN
+2399 EGTKKQYTVTFKN

-2440 ESEIYTFAYWSPTV
+2440 ESEIFTFRTWQ
-2454 TEVTR
+2454 
-2459 PAEYKAVYLSS
+2459 PALAAVSGPAVYTAVYSSS
-2470 LRPYTVTFANYD
+2470 LRPYTITFANYD
-2482 GTELHTED
+2482 GTPLSQEEFL
-2490 FAYGTVPVYRGT
+2490 YGTMPVYRGT
-2502 TPVRESNTA
+2502 TPVRESNAA

-2545 ELEIVDWTDQ
+2545 VLEIVDWTDQ

-2560 MNGYTSPSASAGWTI
+2560 MNGYTSPSASAGWAI
-2575 SADGKDYTEAGCDED
+2575 SADGKDYTEADCDED

-2604 DEVLI
+2604 NEVLI
-2609 QAKGKDGIVESHRKY
+2609 LAKGTDGVVESRRRY

-2648 VRSGKLTVKGD
+2648 VREGKLTVTGD
-2659 ATVAAIYVAP
+2659 AAVAAIYVAP
-2669 GAELCINECVTLA
+2669 GAELCINARVTLA
-2682 TGKLVLRTSPQAAAV
+2682 AGKLVLRTSPQAAAV
-2697 LTNNGTVKGQV
+2697 LTNNGIVEGQV

-2722 CQIALPFDVTLNDIM
+2722 FQIALPFDVTLNDIM

-2764 PDGMN
+2764 PDNMN

-2778 TTMSGSKGYQLL
+2778 TIMSGSKGYQLL

-2805 SKQTQV
+2805 SEQTQV
-2811 KVETQETNDIKDIY
+2811 KVETQDANDIKDIY

-2857 EAEGNQP
+2857 EAEGDQP

-2886 ANGSLVFDMQNSIV
+2886 ANGSLVFDTQNSIV
-2900 SFEPAVATQQAP
+2900 SFESAVAAQQAP

-2940 IYLHPIR
+2940 IYLHPMR
-2947 FTTNYQPGY
+2947 FTTDYQPGY

-2983 LPDSVATEM
+2983 LPDSVAEQ
-2992 GIALTVFAPT
+2992 GIALTVFAPS

-3016 SRLQSVYLLDRELQ
+3016 SRLQSVYLLDREQQ

-3045 AGTSAGRFVVYP
+3045 AGTTAGRFVVYP

-3069 LPDTTVASF
+3069 LPDMAVVSF

-3092 SAGMALRCYDLMGRL
+3092 SVGMALRCYDLMGRL

-3112 ADSDIMTI
+3112 ADSDMMTI
-3120 AVPAPGIYF
+3120 AVPASGIYF
-3129 VQVMDEVQKV
+3129 VQAMDEVKKV
-3139 IVR
+3139 IVK